1 MEDLLAGAKLMKD
14 AEDMATVIIKDTA
27 GEIMKELEAEIMK
40 DEIMRELETAGE
52 IMKDAEAAPKAKRP
66 KAAPKPKA
74 KPKAAPKA
82 EPKGDRHT
90 EEAKENKK
98 AYASLNYKLKN
109 MAADGNGQP
118 LLDYQALD
126 TKGKQ
131 TWVSKFKV
139 DPKMAWL
146 EGISSTAVGTKTGN
160 NSEVHLLTPEQLG
173 GSQWLNS
180 QQHVQRLVDSGMLVT
195 QPHEIKALAG
205 KGVVQIKWSK
215 KWESVEDFFKDQTK
229 IKARGEMSCEDYEKV
244 QAAMSSHS
252 KSTGSATKVPKKVV
266 SPAEK
271 TMKALKADKQKALT
285 AATLS
290 ITKIKEQINPV
301 VIDPL
306 MKKLETRP
314 WGAEVIS
321 GIREMVLSIED
332 LIGEVHT
339 VWADQTLLLK
349 TDEAKF
355 NIDVVKDAISKL
367 DHLYSELDTK
377 FLADAKEVGWAT
389 TNSIITITII
399 SIITITITI
408 NTIITITITTTSW
421 RGSQSWT
428 TR

>member
-14 AEDMATVIIKDTA
+14 AEEMATVIMKETA

-66 KAAPKPKA
+66 KAAPNPKA

-146 EGISSTAVGTKTGN
+146 EGVSSTVVGTKTGR

-180 QQHVQRLVDSGMLVT
+180 QQHVQWLVDSGMLVT
-195 QPHEIKALAG
+195 QPHEIKALAD

-290 ITKIKEQINPV
+290 ITKIKEKQPSCH
-301 VIDPL
+301 
-306 MKKLETRP
+306 RP
-314 WGAEVIS
+314 FDEKARDTTMGGRSDLWHSRDGAVD
-321 GIREMVLSIED
+321 RRP
-332 LIGEVHT
+332 H
-339 VWADQTLLLK
+339 
-349 TDEAKF
+349 
-355 NIDVVKDAISKL
+355 
-367 DHLYSELDTK
+367 
-377 FLADAKEVGWAT
+377 
-389 TNSIITITII
+389 
-399 SIITITITI
+399 
-408 NTIITITITTTSW
+408 W
-421 RGSQSWT
+421 RGAYSLG
-428 TR
+428 RPDPAAEDG